1 MEGLGDLPS
10 TKKLTTLLMSAFSNA
25 MAQLERAAAAANLS
39 KPLIEKLKTAD
50 AMHSV
55 TLDVSMDDGS
65 KKEFPAYRVQW
76 DRSRGPY
83 KGGFRYYPE
92 VDLDEVKA
100 LAFWMT
106 IKTAVVGIPMGGGK
120 GGIMVDPKVLSE
132 GELQRLT
139 RAFARALAPHVGP
152 ELDIPAPD
160 VNTSGREM
168 GWFMDEYEKVV
179 GHAASGVVTGKP
191 LALGGSLG
199 RAEATGRGAFYLL
212 DGLADE
218 LGIKKGTIAVQGFG
232 NAAYWL
238 ASLAVADGWKV
249 VAVSDSRGGIHDPKG
264 LDVDTL
270 MEKKQKGEKLQ
281 DMGVGKAITQEELL
295 ALECDILAP
304 SAIENQ
310 ITGDNAG
317 DLKCKAVLEVANGP
331 VTKEGDEIL
340 EKNGITVV
348 PDVLAN
354 AGGVTVSYYEWVQ
367 NLQRESWSESGVNE
381 RLKAVME
388 SSWDAVMEKQKAY
401 DVTMRDAAF
410 ILALERLE
418 EAMHARG
425 TI

>member
-1 MEGLGDLPS
+1 MN
-10 TKKLTTLLMSAFSNA
+10 AFTNA
-25 MAQLERAAAAANLS
+25 MAQLNRAASKAGLS
-39 KPLIEKLKTAD
+39 DSLIEKLKTAD
-50 AMHSV
+50 AMHSF
-55 TLDVSMDDGS
+55 TLDVEMDDGT

-106 IKTAVVGIPMGGGK
+106 IKCAVVGIPMGGGK
-120 GGIMVDPKVLSE
+120 GGIMVDPKMLSE
-132 GELQRLT
+132 DELQRLT

-152 ELDIPAPD
+152 DLDIPAPD

-199 RAEATGRGAFYLL
+199 RAEATGRGAFMLL
-212 DGLADE
+212 DGLARE
-218 LGIKKGTIAVQGFG
+218 LGIGKGTIAVQGFG

-238 ASLAVADGWKV
+238 ASLAAADGWKV
-249 VAVSDSRGGIHDPKG
+249 VAVSDSKGGIHDPEG
-264 LDVDTL
+264 LDVDAL
-270 MEKKQKGEKLQ
+270 MERKRKGEKLGA
-281 DMGVGKAITQEELL
+281 MGVGKPITQEELL
-295 ALECDILAP
+295 ALECDVLAP

-310 ITGDNAG
+310 ITGENADG
-317 DLKCKAVLEVANGP
+317 LRCKAVLEVANGP
-331 VTKEGDEIL
+331 VTEEGDVIL
-340 EKNGITVV
+340 EKRGILAV

-367 NLQRESWSESGVNE
+367 NLQRESWAEDEVNA
-381 RLKAVME
+381 RLGKVME
-388 SSWDAVMEKQKAY
+388 RAWGNVLDRKKSH

-410 ILALERLE
+410 IVALERLE